1 MASSRDD
8 FVIAIRSAFLKKN
21 TKQNFSLLTLVF
33 LSIFIIILSVF
44 NFKVVQNLRSVIN
57 EIVFRSSFVVSLPEN
72 FLINSFAKI
81 KEYSNFY
88 DEYKENKTEL
98 EILKSK
104 EISNEIIISENNEL
118 KELIED
124 YKFSSNKIL
133 AKVIVDHDSP
143 FLKTIIINKGSF
155 DKIKIGTNIY
165 DKNYLVGRVIE
176 VNFKSSRVLL
186 LSDYSRKC
194 SSNYS
199 R

>member
-124 YKFSSNKIL
+124 YKFSSNKL
-133 AKVIVDHDSP
+133 
-143 FLKTIIINKGSF
+143 
-155 DKIKIGTNIY
+155 
-165 DKNYLVGRVIE
+165 
-176 VNFKSSRVLL
+176 
-186 LSDYSRKC
+186 
-194 SSNYS
+194 
-199 R
+199 